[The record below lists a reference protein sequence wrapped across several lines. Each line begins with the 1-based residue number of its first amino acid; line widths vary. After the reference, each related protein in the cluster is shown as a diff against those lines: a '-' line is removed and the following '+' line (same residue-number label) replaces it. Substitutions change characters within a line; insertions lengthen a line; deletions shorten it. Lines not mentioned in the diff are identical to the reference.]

1 MIHTHTNRT
10 CKLGPKPCEGA
21 HNDKYI
27 LKKRCCSTASIEN
40 LKTKNQQRNKTQK
53 QMHENGWTPAKASP
67 GDFTQTSEIH
77 AFFTRFM
84 KGFTQI
90 SRVWFGHFLVS
101 GILSKHPSQL

>member
-1 MIHTHTNRT
+1 MTN
-10 CKLGPKPCEGA
+10 
-21 HNDKYI
+21 NYI
-27 LKKRCCSTASIEN
+27 IKKRCCSTASIEN
-40 LKTKNQQRNKTQK
+40 LKTKNQQRNNTQK

-84 KGFTQI
+84 KGFTQV
-90 SRVWFGHFLVS
+90 SRKFHAFGFGHFLVS